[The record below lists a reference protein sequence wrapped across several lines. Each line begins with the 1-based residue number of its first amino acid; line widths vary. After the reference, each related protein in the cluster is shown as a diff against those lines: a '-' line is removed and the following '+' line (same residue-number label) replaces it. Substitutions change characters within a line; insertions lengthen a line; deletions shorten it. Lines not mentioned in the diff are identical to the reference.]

1 MRNYIPKELNFYF
14 SSIGLGVN
22 FFFTS
27 FILVLSAIFGFYEF
41 AAELGLLKAG
51 IFMVC
56 QMLSSNARTII
67 ISKNKE
73 YSYDHFFN
81 LRLIVGFLIFSIF
94 TIVIFLINSE
104 YKFLIFILSCM
115 IVIQWISEIIITSLH
130 SQKKNAQKIAF
141 IFFQILFVLL
151 TTLCFFYKSL
161 FFLEI
166 ISILYIFFYLIF
178 FLQYYKK
185 FFLNFKKFE
194 FQKSF
199 KKAISLSLFSSI
211 SINFTNLIWRVIIIN
226 FASKDFAGA
235 LFAGFAFASFLG
247 SFFHNIIGPILF
259 EKKNTKTII
268 KFLID
273 YILLLIILGT
283 WFVVYYFQDKLVG
296 VAEIKLFFY
305 NTILISLMGSYF
317 MMKSHY
323 LRFDYFFKEKKNQNS
338 VFSLDIIYSFF
349 CVFTVP
355 LLFHF
360 GGIEGLKYSYL
371 MSSVISFLI
380 FFTVSQYNIKE

>member
-130 SQKKNAQKIAF
+130 SQKKKCSKNSIH
-141 IFFQILFVLL
+141 FF
-151 TTLCFFYKSL
+151 S
-161 FFLEI
+161 
-166 ISILYIFFYLIF
+166 
-178 FLQYYKK
+178 
-185 FFLNFKKFE
+185 
-194 FQKSF
+194 
-199 KKAISLSLFSSI
+199 
-211 SINFTNLIWRVIIIN
+211 NLIC
-226 FASKDFAGA
+226 F
-235 LFAGFAFASFLG
+235 
-247 SFFHNIIGPILF
+247 
-259 EKKNTKTII
+259 TI
-268 KFLID
+268 
-273 YILLLIILGT
+273 
-283 WFVVYYFQDKLVG
+283 
-296 VAEIKLFFY
+296 
-305 NTILISLMGSYF
+305 YF
-317 MMKSHY
+317 M
-323 LRFDYFFKEKKNQNS
+323 
-338 VFSLDIIYSFF
+338 
-349 CVFTVP
+349 
-355 LLFHF
+355 LF
-360 GGIEGLKYSYL
+360 L
-371 MSSVISFLI
+371 
-380 FFTVSQYNIKE
+380 